1 MGVDDRLNN
10 LKEGLMHKNE
20 KYIKKCTGLFQP
32 FGNCYTYD
40 ERMRTDG
47 EARNAER

>member
-1 MGVDDRLNN
+1 MDVDNRLNN

-20 KYIKKCTGLFQP
+20 KYVKKGTSLFKP
-32 FGNCYTYD
+32 FGNCCTYN

-47 EARNAER
+47 EARGAER

>member
-20 KYIKKCTGLFQP
+20 KYVKKGTSLFKP
-32 FGNCYTYD
+32 FGNCCTYN